1 MLATWV
7 KLLYIKI
14 TTTIQLNEQKMLE
27 LYYFD
32 PWKKS
37 KDSKTTTQYY
47 VLASLSYFNPRC
59 KNTI

>member
-14 TTTIQLNEQKMLE
+14 TTKIQLNEQKMLE

-37 KDSKTTTQYY
+37 KDNRMPT
-47 VLASLSYFNPRC
+47 VL
-59 KNTI
+59 